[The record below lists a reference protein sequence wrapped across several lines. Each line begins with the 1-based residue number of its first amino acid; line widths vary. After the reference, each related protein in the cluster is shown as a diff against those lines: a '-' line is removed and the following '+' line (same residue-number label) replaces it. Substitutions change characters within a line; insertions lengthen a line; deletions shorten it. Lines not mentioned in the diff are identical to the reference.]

1 MTSNIN
7 KNKELLNRIMIL
19 EKFIELKSNEC
30 AYYRTKVH
38 LMQMSSF
45 NYSQIMKKKSL
56 IKQDYKHNK
65 RSSSED
71 LSHSS
76 ITSQNQSAS
85 IDNRH
90 RRNSVPL
97 LLQQK
102 TNLKKNLNISHLNNT
117 LIPFDQSTKSKH
129 TIRRHR
135 RKLNNKTYAQNQNYY
150 ENAIS
155 HSNQNLFNPNSS
167 LLSKDK
173 NLIDQIL
180 ISYINKQVQQTVAA
194 HDKNIQ
200 CSANDFHSLDL
211 SSKSS
216 HIVLLIRLPDRF
228 IKTLLEKQK
237 KNLKTPKLKV
247 HISSELLNKLFQ
259 PSHFNSMITQ
269 KNQFTIESQY
279 GKIAAC
285 VHQDNLNDIEK
296 SKIVHAKA
304 EVKNHY
310 EHRLPIIR
318 HLVRTRSNGSERKKI
333 IAEKNLHTSSH
344 KHRLYRRKKKHL
356 HKSYSTSLEE
366 IYSRR
371 TSSTNEIQSVETLP
385 SSDQTSNSISVE
397 NNQIKKNKRN

>member
-19 EKFIELKSNEC
+19 EKIIELKSNEC

-38 LMQMSSF
+38 LMQMSSL

-76 ITSQNQSAS
+76 TTSQNQSTS
-85 IDNRH
+85 INNRH

-102 TNLKKNLNISHLNNT
+102 TNLKKNLNISHMSNT

-129 TIRRHR
+129 LTRRHR
-135 RKLNNKTYAQNQNYY
+135 KKFNDKTYAQNQNYY
-150 ENAIS
+150 EDVIS
-155 HSNQNLFNPNSS
+155 PSNQQLFKPNSS

-180 ISYINKQVQQTVAA
+180 ISYINNQVQPTVAT
-194 HDKNIQ
+194 HDKTIQ
-200 CSANDFHSLDL
+200 CNNNDFHPIEL

-216 HIVLLIRLPDRF
+216 HIVLMIRLPDRF

-259 PSHFNSMITQ
+259 SSHFNSIITQ

-279 GKIAAC
+279 GTIAAC
-285 VHQDNLNDIEK
+285 IHQDNSTNIEK

-304 EVKNHY
+304 EVKNHH
-310 EHRLPIIR
+310 EHRLPVIR

-333 IAEKNLHTSSH
+333 IAEKNLNTSSH
-344 KHRLYRRKKKHL
+344 KHQFYRRKKKHL
-356 HKSYSTSLEE
+356 HKSYSTSPEE

-371 TSSTNEIQSVETLP
+371 TTSTNEIQSMETLT
-385 SSDQTSNSISVE
+385 SSDQTSNSISIKY
-397 NNQIKKNKRN
+397 NQIKKNIRN